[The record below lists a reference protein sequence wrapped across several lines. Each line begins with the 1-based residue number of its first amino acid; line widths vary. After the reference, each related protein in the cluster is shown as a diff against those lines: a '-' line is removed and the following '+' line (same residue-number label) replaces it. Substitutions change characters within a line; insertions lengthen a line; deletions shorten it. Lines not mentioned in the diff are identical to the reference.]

1 MQAPSPPRTSFEITH
16 LIASADNR
24 DLRRT
29 RLGEASDGRLGHA
42 LASGLCRY
50 APRLFNRIQVG
61 LMGWLTLL
69 LVLLAVAALVGITWI
84 HFGRR

>member
-1 MQAPSPPRTSFEITH
+1 
-16 LIASADNR
+16 
-24 DLRRT
+24 
-29 RLGEASDGRLGHA
+29 
-42 LASGLCRY
+42 
-50 APRLFNRIQVG
+50 LFNRIQVG